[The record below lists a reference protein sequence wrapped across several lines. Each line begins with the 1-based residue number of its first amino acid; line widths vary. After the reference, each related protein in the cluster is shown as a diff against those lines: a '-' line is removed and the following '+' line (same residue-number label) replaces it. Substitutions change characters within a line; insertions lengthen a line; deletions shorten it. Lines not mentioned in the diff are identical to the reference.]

1 MSWIKSLSAGFK
13 KDEELVQLWIEGEDW
28 AFDQIYARYVK
39 KVYNF
44 CFARLGKLD
53 ATEATQEI
61 FYKLVRSRSSF
72 KSDSVF
78 SVWFWTIVRNQVND
92 LLRSRY
98 QAQFEELGEDTGIE
112 VSEDEVEKLL
122 KKEESQKVQKAFSQL
137 VQVEQEVMGL
147 WLQDLSYD
155 EMRQVLGI
163 SLDAIKGRLKRA
175 RAHLYESLKDEL

>member
-13 KDEELVQLWIEGEDW
+13 KDEELVKLWIEGEDW
-28 AFDQIYARYVK
+28 AFDEIYSRYVK
-39 KVYNF
+39 RVYNF
-44 CFARLGKLD
+44 CFARLGQLD

-61 FYKLVRSRSSF
+61 FYKLVRGRASF

-92 LLRSRY
+92 LIRTRY
-98 QAQFEELGEDTGIE
+98 QAQFEELSEE
-112 VSEDEVEKLL
+112 VVSEISEDEVEKLL
-122 KKEESQKVQKAFSQL
+122 KKEESTKVQKAFSQL

-155 EMRQVLGI
+155 EMKEVLGI

-175 RAHLYESLKDEL
+175 RAHLYENLKDEL